1 MQQLD
6 LLRDSI
12 EVNAIAD
19 RVMDFPGLPSQRVGT
34 VIDFIPVHGQE
45 GVYPLVLW
53 DLGSYRSV
61 TSYAWRLQRVREG
74 QQLSLLEV
82 NHGTT

>member
-1 MQQLD
+1 MKQLD

-12 EVNAIAD
+12 EVIQVGD

-53 DLGSYRSV
+53 DLGYRSV

-82 NHGTT
+82 NYGTP